1 MREHWRTNGP
11 PLNVAAVAIAAALG
25 VDLMAEEYTPLGAG
39 GGDSMVFGP
48 SIPELYAVAS
58 VGAGQ
63 DTRLASSIVV
73 KRWSCAE

>member
-1 MREHWRTNGP
+1 MRKHWRTNGP

-25 VDLMAEEYTPLGAG
+25 VDLIVGERPPSSDQG
-39 GGDSMVFGP
+39 GGGEGAGP
-48 SIPELYAVAS
+48 SIPELGAMAG

-73 KRWSCAE
+73 KRWSGTE